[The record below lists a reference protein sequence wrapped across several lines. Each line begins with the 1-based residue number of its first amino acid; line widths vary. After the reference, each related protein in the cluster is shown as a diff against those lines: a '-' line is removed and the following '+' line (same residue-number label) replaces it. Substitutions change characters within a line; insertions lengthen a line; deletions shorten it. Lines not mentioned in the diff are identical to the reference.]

1 MSLGEE
7 VTEMYNTII
16 RKIDIINLVFS
27 IVATVALLVN
37 EHALFEAIIII
48 VATLTLVAT
57 KYRFNKLFIFVTYSF
72 SILLLGI
79 IFTNTAGQFL
89 FENISILTN
98 IYFVIAVAI
107 IIGGIAAFTTLGTN
121 ALSMVWLVFHLF
133 MFVSAIQMTNHVPF
147 IKALWSSNAQLYT
160 IREYYPFIIAGFLIG
175 MFLEKYQKAIKH
187 DRNND

>member
-48 VATLTLVAT
+48 AATLTLVVT

-72 SILLLGI
+72 SILFLGI

-107 IIGGIAAFTTLGTN
+107 IIGGIAAFTNLGTN
-121 ALSMVWLVFHLF
+121 SLSMVWLVFHLF

-160 IREYYPFIIAGFLIG
+160 IREYYPFIIAGLLIG
-175 MFLEKYQKAIKH
+175 IFLEKYQKAIKH
-187 DRNND
+187 DQNND